1 MFIIIMQALRD
12 ESLRI
17 PLLIIALL
25 ALLSLGAVV
34 ERWRRLRNAIQT
46 LEQKLEQLLTGRL
59 QEPGDRGESRA
70 LWRAVREQLVFPPG
84 RQEVPGP
91 VLMRSSPSREL
102 RETCRALFRHS
113 LGHGIGRNLTGIALV
128 MTFGLLG
135 VVLVGPVQEALTSTG
150 GSGHSQSDLLSQA
163 IGKMGAKFFISAT
176 GLVGTLFFQMIAFFC
191 ERKLLGRLDAMRLG
205 FEKYTRTLD
214 AHEIALASARGDSL
228 GSLKTELVQTRREL
242 AEQLSQLESVNVSI
256 QGIGTEVQA
265 HFGKMMKEEVG
276 DVITRQLSAVEKA
289 VRDIA
294 TDLQRSI
301 STNFTASLQLE
312 MASIKAHLD
321 GIQQALVGQQEHDL
335 GRILEQLR
343 DTVSGGFHSQSQ
355 DMARQ
360 MAGLVEVL
368 PQLEKQLGAMTQM
381 LGNQARQWGSENQRA
396 VEALGEKV
404 SELVGSFDGVRDN
417 MEKAVAQVLR
427 SATTASVDL
436 GRQNQQV
443 VDQLAGSVSNIVGSF
458 QGVLTRMQE
467 SSDQM
472 VRATAHVSRDMHAS
486 AVQQSGILNDQLAE
500 LRARSEA
507 DVGHFQARADAFAKA
522 MEQSQDGLR
531 SVTKQLNDTVDKLA
545 AASRSAGETH
555 HKAGVVSGKMDEVA
569 QRLID
574 TARSFQQLSQ
584 ERSGVVKQE
593 EMLLNA
599 QREALERVTPVLNGL
614 TRTYEE
620 SISKQVQLLSSQWT
634 QVVSKVDSALGR
646 SSNEFF
652 QGVEELADVV
662 NQLKDSLK
670 QQVRR

>member
-1 MFIIIMQALRD
+1 MSIIMHALQD

-34 ERWRRLRNAIQT
+34 VRWWRLRQAIQT
-46 LEQKLEQLLTGRL
+46 LEQKLEPLLTGRL
-59 QEPGDRGESRA
+59 LEPGSRDESRA

-84 RQEVPGP
+84 KQEVPGP

-113 LGHGIGRNLTGIALV
+113 LGHGVGRNLTGIALV

-135 VVLVGPVQEALTSTG
+135 VVLVGPVQEALTTTG
-150 GSGHSQSDLLSQA
+150 GGHSQSDLLSQA

-176 GLVGTLFFQMIAFFC
+176 GLVGTLLFQMVAFSF
-191 ERKLLGRLDAMRLG
+191 ERRLLGQMDAMRLG

-214 AHEIALASARGDSL
+214 AHEIALASARGESL
-228 GSLKTELVQTRREL
+228 GSLKAELVQTRREL

-343 DTVSGGFHSQSQ
+343 DTVSGGFHTQSQ

-360 MAGLVEVL
+360 MAGLAAVL
-368 PQLEKQLGAMTQM
+368 PQLEKQLDAMTQM
-381 LGNQARQWGSENQRA
+381 LGSQARQWGSENQRA
-396 VEALGEKV
+396 VEALGAKV

-427 SATTASVDL
+427 STTTASVDL
-436 GRQNQQV
+436 GRQNQQII
-443 VDQLAGSVSNIVGSF
+443 DQLAGSVSNIVGSF
-458 QGVLTRMQE
+458 QGVLTQMGT

-472 VRATAHVSRDMHAS
+472 VRAAATVSRDMHLS
-486 AVQQSGILNDQLAE
+486 AADQSNALHSQLEE
-500 LRARSEA
+500 LRNLSKS
-507 DVGHFQARADAFAKA
+507 DVGHFQARAAEFASA
-522 MEQSQDGLR
+522 MKETQDSLR
-531 SVTKQLNDTVDKLA
+531 VVTKQLNETVDRLA
-545 AASRSAGETH
+545 TASRSAGESH
-555 HKAGVVSGKMDEVA
+555 HKAGAVSEKMEGVA

-574 TARSFQQLSQ
+574 TARSFHQLSQ
-584 ERSGVVKQE
+584 ERLGVVKQE
-593 EMLLNA
+593 ETLLNA

-620 SISKQVQLLSSQWT
+620 SVSKQVQLLSSQWT
-634 QVVSKVDSALGR
+634 QVVSKVDSALNR

-652 QGVEELADVV
+652 QGVEELSDAV
-662 NQLKDSLK
+662 NQLRDSLK

>member
-1 MFIIIMQALRD
+1 MSIIMHALQD
-12 ESLRI
+12 KSLRI

-34 ERWRRLRNAIQT
+34 IRWWRLRQAIQT
-46 LEQKLEQLLTGRL
+46 LEQRLEPLLTGRL
-59 QEPGDRGESRA
+59 LEPGSRDGSRA

-84 RQEVPGP
+84 KQEVPGP

-113 LGHGIGRNLTGIALV
+113 LGHGVGRNLTGIALV

-135 VVLVGPVQEALTSTG
+135 VVLVGPVQEALASTG
-150 GSGHSQSDLLSQA
+150 GGHSQSDLLSQA

-176 GLVGTLFFQMIAFFC
+176 GLVGTLLFQMVAFSF
-191 ERKLLGRLDAMRLG
+191 ERRLLGQLDAMRLG

-214 AHEIALASARGDSL
+214 AHEIALASARGESL
-228 GSLKTELVQTRREL
+228 GSLKAELVQTRREL

-312 MASIKAHLD
+312 MASIKTHLD

-343 DTVSGGFHSQSQ
+343 DTVSGGFHTQSQ

-360 MAGLVEVL
+360 MAGLAAVL
-368 PQLEKQLGAMTQM
+368 PQLEKQLEAMTQM
-381 LGNQARQWGSENQRA
+381 LGSQARQWGSENQRA
-396 VEALGEKV
+396 VEALGAKV

-427 SATTASVDL
+427 STTTASVDL
-436 GRQNQQV
+436 GRQNQQII
-443 VDQLAGSVSNIVGSF
+443 DQLSGSVSHIVDRF
-458 QGVLTRMQE
+458 QGVLTGMST
-467 SSDQM
+467 SSDQL
-472 VRATAHVSRDMHAS
+472 VLAAARVSKEMHLS
-486 AVQQSGILNDQLAE
+486 AADQSSALHSQLEE
-500 LRARSEA
+500 LRNLSKS
-507 DVGHFQARADAFAKA
+507 DVGHFQARAAEFASA
-522 MEQSQDGLR
+522 MKESQDSLR
-531 SVTKQLNDTVDKLA
+531 VVTKQLNETVDKLA
-545 AASRSAGETH
+545 TASRSAGETH
-555 HKAGVVSGKMDEVA
+555 HKAGVVSEKMEGVA

-574 TARSFQQLSQ
+574 TARTFHQLSQ
-584 ERSGVVKQE
+584 DRLGVVKQE
-593 EMLLNA
+593 ETLLNA

-620 SISKQVQLLSSQWT
+620 SVSKQVQLLSSQWT
-634 QVVSKVDSALGR
+634 QVVSKVDSALNR

-652 QGVEELADVV
+652 QGVEELSDAV